1 MNCCAL
7 IMYNGVPEGAILIM
21 RSSRTEELS
30 ASMRKSRLRYLRD
43 GNGQDLEL
51 SLLIEIRSVYP
62 CLFQKEVD

>member
-7 IMYNGVPEGAILIM
+7 IRYNGVPEGAILIM